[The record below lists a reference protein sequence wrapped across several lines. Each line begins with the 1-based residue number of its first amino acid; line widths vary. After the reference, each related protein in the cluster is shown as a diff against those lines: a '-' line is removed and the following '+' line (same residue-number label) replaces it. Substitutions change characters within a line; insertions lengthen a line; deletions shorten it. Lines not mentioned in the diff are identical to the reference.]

1 MFLAVL
7 TLITALSISAV
18 NINKLDIVTISVN
31 ENTIAII
38 RLYFSARNASRI
50 SMKQNMIEIERIL
63 SMVSN
68 NEAR

>member
-31 ENTIAII
+31 ENTIQINI
-38 RLYFSARNASRI
+38 TYSIPNTGVNDTLELNFR
-50 SMKQNMIEIERIL
+50 
-63 SMVSN
+63 
-68 NEAR
+68 

>member
-38 RLYFSARNASRI
+38 RLYFSARNASKI
-50 SMKQNMIEIERIL
+50 NMKQNMIEIERIL
-63 SMVSN
+63 SIVSN